1 MRRLAAEIDAVL
13 AVARPETDEVV
24 LKVESPGGTVTGYG
38 LAAAE
43 VMRLTGR
50 KVKVTACVD
59 QVAAS
64 GGYLMACAADRIV
77 AAPFALVGSI
87 GVVAQVPNLH
97 RLLKRNDIDY
107 EEMTAGEYK
116 RSVSVLGEITP
127 QGREHF
133 RGKLDATHEAFKRFV
148 QERRPGLDIAKVGD
162 GDVWLA
168 SEALGLGL
176 VDALA
181 TSDEFLFAARGEARL
196 YEIAAAQR
204 KSLAQQL
211 FGGFGAEARAVW
223 DRVST
228 GLGGTARIG
237 SLRGA
242 FAWAGL
248 ARQSLDPIIC
258 PNNRA
263 KDRTMPSAASK
274 KGMAKVKPPRK
285 AVPGRA
291 RETAPPWS
299 FVMDLGL
306 SKKQLAE
313 IVGLKPEALYKAR
326 RANAAKTVT
335 RLAEMAEILNRV
347 AVGRADARKR
357 SLVSKRTHPGVR
369 RPHRRV
375 AGEVGS
381 SDGLARLSRFDRA
394 GRICVR
400 FQGLAYRAHDPRWSF
415 KPLSGEGA
423 AVHGGRFNPKGSAG
437 ALSRAGSDR
446 CDQGSEPRFRAQV
459 RAVRALHLRS
469 RLRGHRRSAHGGSAK
484 RRRTSPKKTWPAH
497 GSPTPPRAE
506 FPLHGG
512 SPTD

>member
-1 MRRLAAEIDAVL
+1 MAFWLDIADFALKAALIVAALGALVAVVALIAGRMRGGETDGPQLTVRSLDARYDAMADAINARLLDKKALKALAKARRREAKAAEKSGARAAQKRVFVIDFKGDLRARAVRRLAAEIDAVL
-13 AVARPETDEVV
+13 AVARPETDEVA
-24 LKVESPGGTVTGYG
+24 LRIESPGGTVTGYG

-107 EEMTAGEYK
+107 EEITAGEYK

-181 TSDEFLFAARGEARL
+181 TSDEFLFSARGEARL

-211 FGGFGAEARAVW
+211 FGGFGGEARAMW

-228 GLGGTARIG
+228 GFGGT
-237 SLRGA
+237 
-242 FAWAGL
+242 
-248 ARQSLDPIIC
+248 
-258 PNNRA
+258 
-263 KDRTMPSAASK
+263 
-274 KGMAKVKPPRK
+274 
-285 AVPGRA
+285 
-291 RETAPPWS
+291 
-299 FVMDLGL
+299 
-306 SKKQLAE
+306 
-313 IVGLKPEALYKAR
+313 
-326 RANAAKTVT
+326 
-335 RLAEMAEILNRV
+335 
-347 AVGRADARKR
+347 
-357 SLVSKRTHPGVR
+357 
-369 RPHRRV
+369 
-375 AGEVGS
+375 GE
-381 SDGLARLSRFDRA
+381 
-394 GRICVR
+394 
-400 FQGLAYRAHDPRWSF
+400 
-415 KPLSGEGA
+415 
-423 AVHGGRFNPKGSAG
+423 
-437 ALSRAGSDR
+437 
-446 CDQGSEPRFRAQV
+446 
-459 RAVRALHLRS
+459 
-469 RLRGHRRSAHGGSAK
+469 
-484 RRRTSPKKTWPAH
+484 
-497 GSPTPPRAE
+497 
-506 FPLHGG
+506 
-512 SPTD
+512 

>member
-1 MRRLAAEIDAVL
+1 MIFWLDIADFALKAALIVAALGALVAVVALIVARMRGGEAEGPRLEVRSLDERYDAMADAVNARLLDRKALKALAKSRRQQAKTAEKSGARAAQKRVFVLDFKGDLRAKAVRRLAAEIDAVL

-43 VMRLTGR
+43 VLRLRER

-64 GGYLMACAADRIV
+64 GGYLMVCAADRIV

-196 YEIAAAQR
+196 FEIAAVQR
-204 KSLAQQL
+204 KTLAQQL
-211 FGGFGAEARAVW
+211 FGGFGAAANDAVESAVAR
-223 DRVST
+223 
-228 GLGGTARIG
+228 LGGT
-237 SLRGA
+237 
-242 FAWAGL
+242 
-248 ARQSLDPIIC
+248 
-258 PNNRA
+258 
-263 KDRTMPSAASK
+263 
-274 KGMAKVKPPRK
+274 
-285 AVPGRA
+285 
-291 RETAPPWS
+291 
-299 FVMDLGL
+299 
-306 SKKQLAE
+306 
-313 IVGLKPEALYKAR
+313 
-326 RANAAKTVT
+326 
-335 RLAEMAEILNRV
+335 
-347 AVGRADARKR
+347 
-357 SLVSKRTHPGVR
+357 
-369 RPHRRV
+369 
-375 AGEVGS
+375 
-381 SDGLARLSRFDRA
+381 
-394 GRICVR
+394 
-400 FQGLAYRAHDPRWSF
+400 
-415 KPLSGEGA
+415 
-423 AVHGGRFNPKGSAG
+423 PK
-437 ALSRAGSDR
+437 
-446 CDQGSEPRFRAQV
+446 
-459 RAVRALHLRS
+459 
-469 RLRGHRRSAHGGSAK
+469 
-484 RRRTSPKKTWPAH
+484 
-497 GSPTPPRAE
+497 
-506 FPLHGG
+506 
-512 SPTD
+512 